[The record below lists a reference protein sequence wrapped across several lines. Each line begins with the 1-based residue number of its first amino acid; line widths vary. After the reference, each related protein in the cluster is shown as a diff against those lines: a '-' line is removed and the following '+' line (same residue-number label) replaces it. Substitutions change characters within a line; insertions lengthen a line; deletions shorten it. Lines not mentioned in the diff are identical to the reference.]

1 MKIFEIIQ
9 RENEDNKDPMA
20 PLQYSYGPDGK
31 KPALNN
37 FKNIHPNHYALDLSG
52 TDVEN
57 KSLNGSPI
65 KGNIWVPENKPLLD
79 NDFLYQN
86 IPSQNIVVQIQDKRA
101 LSQILNAYIKKVEPN
116 KFGQKIK
123 NFIQGPDVD
132 ALDSDGSGPANIYSK
147 VPWGKDPGWL
157 SRMALTGIGKL
168 DKKFGGTK

>member
-9 RENEDNKDPMA
+9 RENEDPNA
-20 PLQYSYGPDGK
+20 PLQYSYGPQGTK
-31 KPALNN
+31 NALKV
-37 FKNIHPNHYALDLSG
+37 FKDIHPNAYQLDVSN

-101 LSQILNAYIKKVEPN
+101 LTQILNAYIQKVEPN

-132 ALDSDGSGPANIYSK
+132 ALDSDGAGPANIYSK

-168 DKKFGGTK
+168 DKKFGGPK

>member
-20 PLQYSYGPDGK
+20 PLQYAYGPDGTRTALK
-31 KPALNN
+31 VFQLVHGKP
-37 FKNIHPNHYALDLSG
+37 YQLDLSG
-52 TDVEN
+52 TEIES

-65 KGNIWVPENKPLLD
+65 KGNIWVPENKPILD
-79 NDFLYQN
+79 NDVLYQN
-86 IPSQNIVVQIQDKRA
+86 IPSENLVVQIQDKRA
-101 LSQILNAYIKKVEPN
+101 LSQIISAYIKKVEPN

-132 ALDSDGSGPANIYSK
+132 ALDSDGSGPASIYSK

-168 DKKFGGTK
+168 DKKFGGPK